1 MPLITTTVDVT
12 AGQTSTGDTVVTPG
26 RFQVFSGG
34 AISETAVVDD
44 GSVLIYSGG
53 TATATTLQ
61 GGGFQEV
68 YGAGVVTTAVDT
80 LIASAGVEFVELAGV
95 TSGAT
100 VFKGGLEELFVS
112 GSALGM
118 TVNGGSAFVS
128 SGGSASGSDII
139 NGGVVTVFERRYG
152 QSCNRGLPAAR

>member
-80 LIASAGVEFVELAGV
+80 LIASAGIEFVE
-95 TSGAT
+95 SGRRD
-100 VFKGGLEELFVS
+100 FR
-112 GSALGM
+112 
-118 TVNGGSAFVS
+118 
-128 SGGSASGSDII
+128 SDSIQ
-139 NGGVVTVFERRYG
+139 GRTGR
-152 QSCNRGLPAAR
+152 SCSYPAVPWG